1 MKYLDMYGQPIRFK
15 YKDHFNFSTNCG
27 LCVSIFVIIIIL
39 IYLILFIID
48 ITKMNQPTVL
58 NVPESLNPPPSFTL
72 VPDYIGFFDEI
83 DENSKYIDK
92 KEYTFDEKLPSL
104 FGDKTDQGFQQIMF
118 GIKYE
123 NKWVNINASIF
134 SVNVYNYIEGKPIEL
149 FYSKCKRVPHV
160 SESMY
165 ELYDLSE
172 VYCIY
177 SPFEL
182 SQDEVHDNYKYVK
195 ISANLCENDKYYN
208 HSLENYTAY
217 KNLKNSVGGKLNITI
232 KEEIYVDTEPENNK
246 DPIECVSD
254 DIIKSLIP
262 KYNIYFLYVE
272 SLFNQT
278 NKNEPIT
285 RVVDW
290 KYSSLS
296 YEMSTKLNAYFQ
308 INKLSSYKSVIPK
321 YLGGNNESET
331 FVSFNNEKY
340 THSPDELNGT
350 EILSISIKSSD
361 TIDNYERTYITL
373 FEIIGQIGGLCK
385 FILILGFI
393 LFLIG
398 NVYEY
403 EESLINDFYDV
414 VDPKYND
421 KTEME
426 FEDFLD
432 KLNEF
437 EKNVEEIK
445 EFEQKQL
452 EEKKKKETVE
462 EEEYENSFTS
472 KEFEEEKEKEKKEK
486 EKKKNEEEKINNIKK
501 NMYVNEKE
509 KIFIHFF
516 QSKKNEL
523 QETKNKYYK
532 QNETNKENEE
542 EKEKEKEEK
551 KNENSFAEIDT
562 NKKEDNIESSN
573 VSLEK
578 NEDKEKAKYNIAKL
592 VYAIYINKV
601 YSGLHFSLGESW
613 LLKYCFCC
621 LSEDL
626 KNKKKVFENAL
637 KSLRNDTDF
646 ITILDYVQ
654 SFESLK
660 KTFLK
665 RETQLALF
673 KALANKPF
681 YSIENDNYVDNNKK
695 DDKVDN
701 GKNKFEK
708 DLNLLYDNLMTLVNN
723 PRKEE
728 DLIWEEELLKSA
740 FKGKRTKYIK
750 TVEELIQNLKGMIGN
765 ELINTNT

>member
-1 MKYLDMYGQPIRFK
+1 
-15 YKDHFNFSTNCG
+15 
-27 LCVSIFVIIIIL
+27 
-39 IYLILFIID
+39 
-48 ITKMNQPTVL
+48 
-58 NVPESLNPPPSFTL
+58 
-72 VPDYIGFFDEI
+72 
-83 DENSKYIDK
+83 
-92 KEYTFDEKLPSL
+92 
-104 FGDKTDQGFQQIMF
+104 
-118 GIKYE
+118 
-123 NKWVNINASIF
+123 
-134 SVNVYNYIEGKPIEL
+134 
-149 FYSKCKRVPHV
+149 
-160 SESMY
+160 
-165 ELYDLSE
+165 
-172 VYCIY
+172 
-177 SPFEL
+177 
-182 SQDEVHDNYKYVK
+182 
-195 ISANLCENDKYYN
+195 
-208 HSLENYTAY
+208 
-217 KNLKNSVGGKLNITI
+217 
-232 KEEIYVDTEPENNK
+232 
-246 DPIECVSD
+246 
-254 DIIKSLIP
+254 
-262 KYNIYFLYVE
+262 
-272 SLFNQT
+272 
-278 NKNEPIT
+278 
-285 RVVDW
+285 
-290 KYSSLS
+290 
-296 YEMSTKLNAYFQ
+296 
-308 INKLSSYKSVIPK
+308 
-321 YLGGNNESET
+321 
-331 FVSFNNEKY
+331 
-340 THSPDELNGT
+340 
-350 EILSISIKSSD
+350 
-361 TIDNYERTYITL
+361 
-373 FEIIGQIGGLCK
+373 
-385 FILILGFI
+385 
-393 LFLIG
+393 
-398 NVYEY
+398 
-403 EESLINDFYDV
+403 
-414 VDPKYND
+414 
-421 KTEME
+421 
-426 FEDFLD
+426 
-432 KLNEF
+432 
-437 EKNVEEIK
+437 
-445 EFEQKQL
+445 
-452 EEKKKKETVE
+452 
-462 EEEYENSFTS
+462 
-472 KEFEEEKEKEKKEK
+472 
-486 EKKKNEEEKINNIKK
+486 
-501 NMYVNEKE
+501 MYVNEKE

-621 LSEDL
+621 LSQDL
-626 KNKKKVFENAL
+626 QNKKNVFENAL

-681 YSIENDNYVDNNKK
+681 YSIENDNYVDKNKK

-701 GKNKFEK
+701 EKNKFEK